1 MQNAKVNRSP
11 FKLKFPYLFILLGFL
26 AIILVGALL
35 LMLPISTHNGV
46 AFIDALFVS
55 TSAVCITGL
64 SSVVLIDTFTGFGQT
79 VIMLL
84 IQIGGLGFV
93 TVMTAVLTLFGV
105 KLGLQEKFLMGETLG
120 ESRLNV
126 RTFLLRA
133 LLITFTI
140 EALGVILKIIALRND
155 YSGGRLVFVSLFQAV
170 SAFNNAGFDLF
181 GSTSM
186 VKYAGDANPLLL
198 TSTALLTVLGGLGYI
213 VINEVVTLRKSP
225 RNLSTHCKIVLAVTP
240 ILLLGGGLGIYL
252 SEWGNVS
259 FGDAMFMSAM
269 ARTCGFS
276 VCDLSTWKNS
286 SLMLYDFLMFV
297 GAGPASTGGGIKCTT
312 LVVIVVAIVS
322 FMRGK
327 QPVVFQRKIPKAT
340 VSRAM
345 LITVMTL
352 ICVFSVST
360 GVAAIEPQTPTSH
373 IVLETVS
380 AFANVG
386 SSAGIT
392 TSLQTGSK
400 ALLILAMFFGRL
412 GCMTVLMVLRRN
424 WNRGEDEA
432 IRYVDAEII
441 VG

>member
-26 AIILVGALL
+26 AIILAGALL

-140 EALGVILKIIALRND
+140 EAFGVILNIIALRND

-352 ICVFSVST
+352 ICVYAVST
-360 GVAAIEPQTPTSH
+360 GVAAIEPQMPTSH